1 MKLILQR
8 ALSGSV
14 TVEGETV
21 GSIGPGLVVLLGISR
36 EDTPE
41 KIQTAVNKLLSI
53 RLWENNGKK
62 WDSSLR
68 DKGYELLIVSQFTLY
83 SVLKGNKPDFHN
95 AMNPS
100 EAQAIYNQFVQTAR
114 DLYDPIKV
122 QTGAFG
128 QYMNVHIVG
137 DGPVTIE
144 LIY

>member
-8 ALSGSV
+8 AISGRV
-14 TVEGETV
+14 TVDGQTV

-36 EDTPE
+36 EDTAE

-53 RLWENNGKK
+53 RLWERDGKK
-62 WDSSLR
+62 WDTSLR
-68 DKGYELLIVSQFTLY
+68 DNGFELLIVSQFTLY

-95 AMNPS
+95 AMAPDQ
-100 EAQAIYNQFVQTAR
+100 ALAIYEQFVQTAR
-114 DLYDPIKV
+114 ASYDPNKV

-144 LIY
+144 LNY